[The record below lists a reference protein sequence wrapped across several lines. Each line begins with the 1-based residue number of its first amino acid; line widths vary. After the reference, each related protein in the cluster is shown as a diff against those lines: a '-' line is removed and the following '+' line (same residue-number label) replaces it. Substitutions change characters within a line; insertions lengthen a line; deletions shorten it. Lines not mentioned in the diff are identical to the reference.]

1 MELGDYVRM
10 MLITV
15 IGDGWG
21 ILHNTENLMEN
32 DD

>member
-1 MELGDYVRM
+1 MNNGDYGSM

-21 ILHNTENLMEN
+21 ILHNTENLNEAE
-32 DD
+32 